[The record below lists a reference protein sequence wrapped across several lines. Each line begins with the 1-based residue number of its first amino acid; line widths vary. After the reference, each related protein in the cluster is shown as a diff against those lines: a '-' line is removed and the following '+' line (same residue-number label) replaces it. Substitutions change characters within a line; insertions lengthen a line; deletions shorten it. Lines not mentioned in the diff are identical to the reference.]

1 MSSILVL
8 GVGTSGAAAAKLL
21 RQRGYGVA
29 LFDDGWERGAGPD
42 ATALLQIG
50 CQQLSRQQAEEGRW
64 EMVLLSPGVP
74 KNHPLVQHAL
84 NRGAQLLGEAQL
96 ALAGCQQTCIGIT
109 GTNGKT
115 TVTALVEHLLCHAGL
130 RAKAVGNI
138 GLPLC
143 EAMLRPDPEEIL
155 VIELSSFQLELLE
168 EPVLAAAALLNITP
182 DHLDRHRSMEEYALA
197 KARIARSLKP
207 AAPLFCF
214 EAIEERYGHLLPRGT
229 TRYYGWNAP
238 HQIVPGRYSLTGRP
252 TYRHEEEN
260 IMAAYLLCQQ
270 LGLSEELFVSGLAS
284 FKLHPHR
291 MERVALLAGVE
302 YIDDSKGTNI
312 DAVIRAVTSLPG
324 PVVLIAGGLDKGL
337 SFTDW
342 IEPLQPKVKRII
354 LMGQAAPKMAGELQ
368 AHFTIEIATSMAD
381 AVERAKQCSLPGDQV
396 LLSPGCASF
405 DAFRDY
411 AHRGRTFQ
419 QCVRSSLL
427 EVNSLT

>member
-1 MSSILVL
+1 MSSILVM
-8 GVGTSGAAAAKLL
+8 GVGASGAAAAKLL

-50 CQQLSRQQAEEGRW
+50 CQQLLRQEVEEGRW
-64 EMVLLSPGVP
+64 ETVLLSPGVP
-74 KNHPLVQHAL
+74 QSHPLVRRAV
-84 NRGAQLLGEAQL
+84 NRGATLLGEAQL
-96 ALAGCQQTCIGIT
+96 ALAGCQRVCVGIT

-115 TVTALVEHLLCHAGL
+115 TVTALVAHLLCHAGL

-143 EAMLRPDPEEIL
+143 EAMLSPHLEEIL

-182 DHLDRHRSMEEYALA
+182 DHLDRYSSMEEYALA

-214 EAIEERYGHLLPRGT
+214 EAVREHYGHLLPANRAH
-229 TRYYGWNAP
+229 YYGWNAP
-238 HQIVPGRYSLTGRP
+238 HQIVPGRYSFAGRP
-252 TYRHEEEN
+252 AYRHEEEN

-270 LGLSEELFVSGLAS
+270 LGLSDQLFASGLAS

-342 IEPLQPKVKRII
+342 IEPLTPKVKRII
-354 LMGQAAPKMAGELQ
+354 LMGQAASKMAGELQ
-368 AHFTIEIATSMAD
+368 GHFAIELASSMAD
-381 AVERAKQCSLPGDQV
+381 AVERAKQCTLPGDQV

-419 QCVRSSLL
+419 QCVHSMGSVSL
-427 EVNSLT
+427 